1 MRLAR
6 PTGPAVEDDQL
17 LSGSFIISGPSAT
30 PTFRPVNSVLSAM
43 HRGDVLLL
51 SSDSPPEPTSSAPGP
66 LRSLPV
72 NPYPVHPGTR
82 ICAHFV
88 ADKPPETGPVQD
100 REGWTPWVGGTWRKW
115 AKGTV
120 VGYRDYAGREA
131 KVRQWCLN
139 IQIGL

>member
-82 ICAHFV
+82 IRAHFV

-131 KVRQWCLN
+131 KVRQWCLD
-139 IQIGL
+139 IQDGL